1 MPYVNL
7 TKWAFKKVFD
17 FYSSRSYTLDE
28 VMDCHIFD
36 QIYGFRQSDIR
47 QTYLISTKA
56 FSRGLLLPIENLTK
70 QKIYFYNCKN
80 YILQIFFLMNKI
92 RIWDQNEKKCH
103 FSLKISLFCNPSF
116 FNGSRHKVMKHP
128 LL

>member
-36 QIYGFRQSDIR
+36 QIFGFRQSDIPYS
-47 QTYLISTKA
+47 TNLPYLNKSIFKRLIAPNRKFNKTKNI
-56 FSRGLLLPIENLTK
+56 F
-70 QKIYFYNCKN
+70 
-80 YILQIFFLMNKI
+80 LQL
-92 RIWDQNEKKCH
+92 
-103 FSLKISLFCNPSF
+103 
-116 FNGSRHKVMKHP
+116 
-128 LL
+128 

>member
-47 QTYLISTKA
+47 QTDLISTKTLSKRLIA
-56 FSRGLLLPIENLTK
+56 PNKKFNKS
-70 QKIYFYNCKN
+70 KN
-80 YILQIFFLMNKI
+80 IFLQL
-92 RIWDQNEKKCH
+92 
-103 FSLKISLFCNPSF
+103 
-116 FNGSRHKVMKHP
+116 
-128 LL
+128 